1 MLLAMIR
8 RIFSYKFF
16 PLSWTL
22 FTILLL
28 CLPGSMVPG
37 TGIFALKNLDK
48 IIHVMLFGMNVLFWG
63 WHYET
68 SDKESKELKII
79 FIAAT
84 GIMITLGIVMEY
96 VQLYFIPNR
105 SFDGYD
111 ILADAVGSVLAGLWL
126 LRG

>member
-1 MLLAMIR
+1 MLAMFR
-8 RIFSYKFF
+8 RIITNKIF
-16 PLSWTL
+16 PLSFTL
-22 FTILLL
+22 FTILLM

-48 IIHVMLFGMNVLFWG
+48 IVHVMLFGMNVLFWG
-63 WHYET
+63 WHYQAAGREPT
-68 SDKESKELKII
+68 NLRFI

-84 GIMITLGIVMEY
+84 LLMITLGIIMEY

-111 ILADAVGSVLAGLWL
+111 IIADIIGSVIAGLWL
-126 LRG
+126 LKG

>member
-1 MLLAMIR
+1 MLAMIR

-37 TGIFALKNLDK
+37 TGLFALKNLDK
-48 IIHVMLFGMNVLFWG
+48 IVHVMLFAMNVLFWG

-68 SDKESKELKII
+68 SDREWRQLKVI
-79 FIAAT
+79 FVAAT

-96 VQLYFIPNR
+96 VQMYFIPNR

-111 ILADAVGSVLAGLWL
+111 IIADIIGSVVAGLWL
-126 LRG
+126 LRS

>member
-1 MLLAMIR
+1 MLLAMFR
-8 RIFSYKFF
+8 RMFSYKFF

-48 IIHVMLFGMNVLFWG
+48 IVHVMLFGMNVLFWG

-68 SDKESKELKII
+68 SDRQSRQLKVI

-84 GIMITLGIVMEY
+84 AIMITLGIVMEY

-105 SFDGYD
+105 TFDGYD
-111 ILADAVGSVLAGLWL
+111 IVADIVGSVLAGLWL

>member
-1 MLLAMIR
+1 
-8 RIFSYKFF
+8 
-16 PLSWTL
+16 
-22 FTILLL
+22 
-28 CLPGSMVPG
+28 MVPG

-48 IIHVMLFGMNVLFWG
+48 IVHVMLFGMNVLFWG

-68 SDKESKELKII
+68 SGRGSKQLRAI

-84 GIMITLGIVMEY
+84 AIMIILGIIMEY

-105 SFDGYD
+105 TFDGYD
-111 ILADAVGSVLAGLWL
+111 IIADAVGCVLAGLWL

>member
-1 MLLAMIR
+1 MIR

-37 TGIFALKNLDK
+37 TGLFALKNLDK
-48 IIHVMLFGMNVLFWG
+48 IVHVLLFAMNVLFWG

-68 SDKESKELKII
+68 SEREWRQLKVI

-96 VQLYFIPNR
+96 VQMYFIPNR

-111 ILADAVGSVLAGLWL
+111 IVADVVGSVLAGLWL
-126 LRG
+126 LRS

>member
-1 MLLAMIR
+1 MLLAMFR

-48 IIHVMLFGMNVLFWG
+48 IVHVMLFGMNVLFWG

-68 SDKESKELKII
+68 SPRETRQLKFI

-84 GIMITLGIVMEY
+84 AMTILLGIIMEY

-111 ILADAVGSVLAGLWL
+111 ILADAVGAVLAGLWL

>member
-1 MLLAMIR
+1 MLAMFR
-8 RIFSYKFF
+8 RILSYKFF

-22 FTILLL
+22 LTILLM

-48 IIHVMLFGMNVLFWG
+48 LVHVILFGLNVLFWG
-63 WHYET
+63 WHYQT
-68 SDKESKELKII
+68 SGKDAGSLRFI

-84 GIMITLGIVMEY
+84 ALMITLGIIMEY

-111 ILADAVGSVLAGLWL
+111 IVADIVGSVIAGLWL
-126 LRG
+126 LRS

>member
-1 MLLAMIR
+1 MLAMFR
-8 RIFSYKFF
+8 RILSHKFL

-37 TGIFALKNLDK
+37 TGIFATKNLDK
-48 IIHVMLFGMNVLFWG
+48 IVHVLLFASNVLLWG

-68 SDKESKELKII
+68 TDRQNRSLR
-79 FIAAT
+79 FVYIAAT
-84 GIMITLGIVMEY
+84 AVMILLGIVMEY

-111 ILADAVGSVLAGLWL
+111 ILADVAGAVLAGLWL
-126 LRG
+126 LKG

>member
-1 MLLAMIR
+1 MQAMFQ
-8 RIFSYKFF
+8 RIFTYKFF

-37 TGIFALKNLDK
+37 TGIFAMKNLDK
-48 IIHVMLFGMNVLFWG
+48 VVHVLMFALNVLFWG

-68 SDKESKELKII
+68 SAGRDSRNLKLI

-84 GIMITLGIVMEY
+84 AIMIILGIVMEY
-96 VQLYFIPNR
+96 VQKYFIPNR

-111 ILADAVGSVLAGLWL
+111 IVADIVGSALAGLWL
-126 LRG
+126 LRS

>member
-1 MLLAMIR
+1 MLAMIR

-37 TGIFALKNLDK
+37 TGLFALKNLDK
-48 IIHVMLFGMNVLFWG
+48 IVHVMLFAMNVLFWG

-68 SDKESKELKII
+68 SDREWRQLKVI
-79 FIAAT
+79 FVAAT

-96 VQLYFIPNR
+96 VQMYFIPNR

-111 ILADAVGSVLAGLWL
+111 IIADIIGSVLAGLWL
-126 LRG
+126 LRS

>member
-1 MLLAMIR
+1 MLAMFR

-16 PLSWTL
+16 PLSLTL
-22 FTILLL
+22 LTILLL

-37 TGIFALKNLDK
+37 TGIFALKNFDK
-48 IIHVMLFGMNVLFWG
+48 IVHVMLFGMNVLFWG

-68 SDKESKELKII
+68 SDREERQLKMI

-84 GIMITLGIVMEY
+84 AIMITLGIVMEY

-105 SFDGYD
+105 SFDSED
-111 ILADAVGSVLAGLWL
+111 IVADIIGSVLAGLWL

>member
-1 MLLAMIR
+1 MLAMIR

-37 TGIFALKNLDK
+37 TGLFALKNLDK
-48 IIHVMLFGMNVLFWG
+48 IVHVMLFAMNVLFWG

-68 SDKESKELKII
+68 SDREWRQLKVI
-79 FIAAT
+79 FVAAT

-96 VQLYFIPNR
+96 VQMYFIPNR

-111 ILADAVGSVLAGLWL
+111 IIAYIIGSVLAGLWL
-126 LRG
+126 LRS